1 MSGIDSDVATAPH
14 AYRAPRK
21 LTPAAWLGV
30 VAAGIAVSTVSA
42 TSA

>member
-21 LTPAAWLGV
+21 LTPAAWLG
-30 VAAGIAVSTVSA
+30 SNPDRTVSRR
-42 TSA
+42 SAG